1 MKLLSENRLS
11 QAVCL
16 QSIGLQSIG
25 HSSHSR
31 SLDQNNLVAAKIQS
45 VSGLLLTG
53 LLLTTGGLGFANRSA
68 LGQTIIRDSESGAV
82 QVDHNAFDIKTGPLE
97 NSSYIPLP
105 AHLLGDTHERVAQP
119 IIPGKWSPNNI
130 EVTPDL
136 DYIDRSFNQ
145 LLGQNSDNLSYTLQP
160 ASLQMTTRFNLG
172 HRSQAHSYGEGIE
185 VTVYDSNGALRSRE
199 AVFVSGDRVKVG
211 PNGQP
216 LPSTAELNVTYGA
229 DETVRLRV
237 LNVRQDGAAP
247 SESGIYFAQDGSFVV
262 EDLQNGGDLDFNDGD
277 YVQLTG
283 GQGTAQTLEERSDI
297 AYETQVI
304 EIPLDPELQQ
314 EIVEKTAIA
323 ANLVAFDEVLAE
335 ERIWGQIELPETVA
349 TRLGHARAARTEDN
363 KLLVYDRYSGAAQV
377 RLGSDGAGLTG
388 QLSPLADNPRVPPT
402 LLTGN
407 LTFDPTADDNEAGL
421 TTTLSLT
428 QFLNPTHRVA
438 RDAFGH
444 KIIASADSGST
455 LLEPTGLFNNRRM
468 VGYVPPKVS
477 EQVLGDRMTSVNGI
491 FEIPTE
497 QSVMVAAPDPQK
509 VGRGNAA
516 YTDNVGG
523 LLLEDAAG
531 NIAFV
536 PQWTANGYA
545 QEPLV
550 LETGVAQR
558 IIYALV
564 PQQAGQALQLGQRY
578 AVTSSTDGYRI
589 TDGNFTIISADRQPQ
604 NFVQETAEVYAVEDT
619 LPGRNA
625 ITDVFNGV
633 PGSYAQEV
641 GGDRIPTVDVIFP
654 SEADA
659 RVGNALLPVLMS
671 TAEPGQ
677 RAYAQT
683 TVAAGFYLGGSLTS
697 GIGNQRDTVNRITAT
712 MEQATDEIRTQ
723 RTINTFVTPLTQ
735 IDSLITKITE
745 TTVESGT
752 ASFDIDAQ
760 GELANVAFSERELL
774 SRDINT
780 AMVGRTSELQR
791 GEAFLIDAQTDETV
805 QFGESR
811 MRLIE
816 QDASSDEDTYANF
829 APLQGEIALGGVL
842 NFGNTPWSPA
852 ANTARAELFA
862 RDTVIG
868 QGSDSETGWR
878 AEVVLHPFG
887 EQRREAFQYDEAG
900 NLVPVYQTERAREAN
915 GQPLVETLTGENGK
929 VVDLL
934 VNQFVTDERG
944 DRIAQKVGTGRPVG
958 PGLYL
963 RVEDLFSDNDDE
975 GIEFAGGIQFDF

>member
-1 MKLLSENRLS
+1 MKLLSGNLLS
-11 QAVCL
+11 QSIRL
-16 QSIGLQSIG
+16 QSICRVAHSYGLA
-25 HSSHSR
+25 R
-31 SLDQNNLVAAKIQS
+31 SNLVAANIQS

-53 LLLTTGGLGFANRSA
+53 LLITTGGLGLVNRSA

-105 AHLLGDTHERVAQP
+105 AHLLGDTHERFAQP
-119 IIPGKWSPNNI
+119 VVPGEWSPNNI
-130 EVTPDL
+130 EIAPDL

-145 LLGQNSDNLSYTLQP
+145 LLGQDNDNLSYTLQP

-185 VTVYDSNGALRSRE
+185 LTVYDADGMLRSRE
-199 AVFVSGDRVKVG
+199 AVFVSGDQVNIG

-216 LPSTAELNVTYGA
+216 LPLTADLNVTYGA
-229 DETVRLRV
+229 NETVRLRV

-277 YVQLTG
+277 YVQLSG
-283 GQGTAQTLEERSDI
+283 GQGTAQTLEERSNI
-297 AYETQVI
+297 SYETQVV

-314 EIVEKTAIA
+314 EIIEERAIA
-323 ANLVAFDEVLAE
+323 ANLTEFDQVVAE

-349 TRLGHARAARTEDN
+349 TQLGHARAARTEN
-363 KLLVYDRYSGAAQV
+363 NELLVYDRYSGAAQV
-377 RLGSDGAGLTG
+377 RLGSDGAGLTA
-388 QLSPLADNPRVPPT
+388 QLSPLIDNPNVPPT

-407 LTFDPTADDNEAGL
+407 LTFDPTANDNEAGL
-421 TTTLSLT
+421 TTTLSIT

-438 RDAFGH
+438 RDAFGNEV
-444 KIIASADSGST
+444 IALADSGST

-468 VGYVPPKVS
+468 VGYVPPQES
-477 EQVLGDRMTSVNGI
+477 EQVLSDRLTSAKGI

-497 QSVMVAAPDPQK
+497 QSVMVATPDSQK

-523 LLLEDAAG
+523 LLLEDTAG
-531 NIAFV
+531 NLEFV
-536 PQWTANGYA
+536 PQWTASGYA

-550 LETGVAQR
+550 LEAGMVQR

-578 AVTSSTDGYRI
+578 AVTSSADGYRM

-625 ITDVFNGV
+625 VTDVFNGIQ
-633 PGSYAQEV
+633 GSYAQAV
-641 GGDRIPTVDVIFP
+641 GGDLIPTVDVTLF

-659 RVGNALLPVLMS
+659 RVGNALLPVSMT

-683 TVAAGFYLGGSLTS
+683 TVAAGFYLGGSFTS

-723 RTINTFVTPLTQ
+723 RTINTFATPLTQ
-735 IDSLITKITE
+735 IDSLMLATTE

-752 ASFDIDAQ
+752 AAFDINAQ
-760 GELANVAFSERELL
+760 GELANVAFSKRELL
-774 SRDINT
+774 SQDVTT
-780 AMVGRTSELQR
+780 ALVDRTSELQR
-791 GEAFLIDAQTDETV
+791 GEAFLIDAQTEETV

-816 QDASSDEDTYANF
+816 QDTSSEEDTYANF

-852 ANTARAELFA
+852 ANTARAELFV

-900 NLVPVYQTERAREAN
+900 NLVPVYQTERVQDAN

-929 VVDLL
+929 MVDLL
-934 VNQFVTDERG
+934 VNQFVTDDRG

-963 RVEDLFSDNDDE
+963 RVEDLFSGDDE